1 MEAQPWIGVGW
12 GWGGGGLLL
21 LLKYHLA
28 PPPPSETG
36 RYSEQNVRV
45 ALFVLL
51 DGTQCDIIPAWPKQ

>member
-1 MEAQPWIGVGW
+1 MEAQPWL
-12 GWGGGGLLL
+12 GGLLL